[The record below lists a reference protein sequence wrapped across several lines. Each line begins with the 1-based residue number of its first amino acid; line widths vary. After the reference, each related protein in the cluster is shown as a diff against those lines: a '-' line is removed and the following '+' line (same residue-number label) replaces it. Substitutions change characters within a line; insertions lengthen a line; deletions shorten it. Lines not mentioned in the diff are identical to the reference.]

1 MKKQLLSVSDFS
13 KATGIKN
20 RLIASGLMKFSGLS
34 DLNKLYSAIQDHH
47 GIAFI
52 QALLEHK
59 NIRLEVDESEL
70 LRIPAKGAFI
80 TISNHPYGGLDGLA
94 LIELITRRRKDFKVM
109 ANFLLKR
116 IDQIKEYF
124 IGVNPLEEYKHA
136 YSSAAGMKA
145 AVEHLKNNGGL
156 GMFPAGEVSATQGNF
171 RNITDRPWQK
181 PAIKLILKSEVPVI
195 PVYFFGHNS
204 WSFQVLGKIHPSL
217 RTLRLPHELARAKDL
232 TLRIRIGH
240 PIHPDELKVFN
251 DIDQAANFLRTRT
264 YALGKVKD
272 NAKSKVKLP
281 KLVKPSAIRGATDPG
296 LIQQDLSNIE
306 HRRLFSQ
313 QQFDVYLA
321 EAHELPHILHEIGRL
336 REITFR
342 QEGEGTNKEIDL
354 DKYDNFYLHLF
365 LYDRDAQC
373 IAGAYR
379 IGLGKEII
387 RKYGRKGFYTYSLFK
402 MKDGFIPVLNEAI
415 ELGRSFIVPE
425 YQNKRLPLFLLWRG
439 ILTVLIQH
447 PEYNYIIGPVS
458 ISNYY
463 SKVSKGVIV
472 AFIQHNYFDK
482 ELAAFIEP
490 RKKFRVNASIMQ
502 EAELLLKGT
511 GRDLRKLDKIID
523 DIEPAIRSAPIL
535 LKKYIQQNARI
546 IGFNV
551 DPKFNQALDGL
562 MILDFRNVNRN
573 TIENLQKEFQM

>member
-1 MKKQLLSVSDFS
+1 MEKPLLSISDFS

-20 RLIASGLMKFSGLS
+20 RLIASGLMKFSGITE
-34 DLNKLYSAIQDHH
+34 LNKLYAEIQKYQ
-47 GIAFI
+47 GKAFI
-52 QALLEHK
+52 HALLERK
-59 NIRLEVDESEL
+59 NIRLDVDESEL
-70 LRIPAKGAFI
+70 LRIPNKGAFI
-80 TISNHPYGGLDGLA
+80 TVSNHPYGGLDGLA
-94 LIELITRRRKDFKVM
+94 LIELITRRRGDYKVM

-116 IDQIKEYF
+116 IEQIKDYF
-124 IGVNPLEEYKHA
+124 IGVNPLEDYKHA

-145 AVEHLKNNGGL
+145 AVEHLKGGGGL
-156 GMFPAGEVSATQGNF
+156 GMFPAGEVSASQKNL
-171 RNITDRPWQK
+171 REITDRPWQK
-181 PAIKLILKSEVPVI
+181 PAIKLILKAGVPVI

-204 WSFQVLGKIHPSL
+204 WSFQLLGQIHPSL
-217 RTLRLPHELARAKDL
+217 RTLRLPHELARARDL
-232 TLRIRIGH
+232 TLRIRIGN

-251 DIDQAANFLRTRT
+251 DIDQAATFLRTRT

-272 NAKSKVKLP
+272 SAKSKVKIP
-281 KLVKPSAIRGATDPG
+281 KLVKPSDIPGATDPK
-296 LIQQDLSNIE
+296 LIQQDLLKIA
-306 HRRLFSQ
+306 HRKLFSQ

-321 EAHELPHILHEIGRL
+321 EAHELPHIMPEIGRL

-354 DKYDNFYLHLF
+354 DKYDKFYRHLF
-365 LYDRDAQC
+365 LYDQEAQR

-379 IGLGKEII
+379 IGFGREII
-387 RKYGRKGFYTYSLFK
+387 RQYGRKGFYTYSLFK

-439 ILTVLIQH
+439 ILSVLIQH

-490 RKKFRVNASIMQ
+490 RKKFRVNASILQ

-511 GRDLRKLDKIID
+511 GSDLRKLDKIID
-523 DIEPAIRSAPIL
+523 DIEPAIRSAPVL

-562 MILDFRNVNRN
+562 MILDFRNVNRT
-573 TIENLQKEFQM
+573 TIENLQREFQM

>member
-1 MKKQLLSVSDFS
+1 MKKNLITVNDFS

-20 RLIASGLMKFSGLS
+20 RLIASGLMKFSGIT
-34 DLNKLYSAIQDHH
+34 DLNKLYSEIQDYQ
-47 GIAFI
+47 GIEFI
-52 QALLEHK
+52 KVLLKRK
-59 NIRLEVDESEL
+59 NILLEVDDSEL

-80 TISNHPYGGLDGLA
+80 TVSNHPYGGLDGLA
-94 LIELITRRRKDFKVM
+94 LIELVTRRREDFKVM

-116 IDQIKEYF
+116 IDPIKDYF

-145 AVEHLKNNGGL
+145 AVEHLYSGGGL
-156 GMFPAGEVSATQGNF
+156 GMFPAGEVSATH
-171 RNITDRPWQK
+171 RNLRNVTDRPWQK
-181 PAIKLILKSEVPVI
+181 PAIKLILKANVPVI
-195 PVYFFGHNS
+195 PIYFYGHNS
-204 WSFQVLGKIHPSL
+204 WSFQLLGHLHPAL
-217 RTLRLPHELARAKDL
+217 RTLRLPHELARVKDMS
-232 TLRIRIGH
+232 LRIRIGH

-251 DIDQAANFLRTRT
+251 NTEQAGNFLRTRT
-264 YALGKVKD
+264 YALGKVK
-272 NAKSKVKLP
+272 NTARPKVKLP
-281 KLVKPSAIRGATDPG
+281 KLLKPSAIPGAISPD
-296 LIQQDLSNIE
+296 LIRQDLDSIA
-306 HRRLFSQ
+306 HRKLFSQ

-321 EAHELPHILHEIGRL
+321 EAGELPHIMHEIGRL

-342 QEGEGTNKEIDL
+342 KEGEGTNKDIDL

-365 LYDRDAQC
+365 LYDREAQC
-373 IAGAYR
+373 IVGAYR
-379 IGLGKEII
+379 IGLGHEII
-387 RKYGRKGFYTYSLFK
+387 KKYGRKGFYTYSLFK
-402 MKDGFIPVLNEAI
+402 MKDGFIPVLNEAL
-415 ELGRSFIVPE
+415 ELGRSFIIPE

-439 ILTVLIQH
+439 ILTVLIKH

-472 AFIQHNYFDK
+472 AFIQRNYFDN
-482 ELAAFIEP
+482 ELSAFIEP
-490 RKKFRVNASIMQ
+490 RKKFRISASVLQ

-511 GRDLRKLDKIID
+511 GKDIRKLDKIID
-523 DIEPAIRSAPIL
+523 DIEPAIRSAPVL

-562 MILDFRNVNRN
+562 MILDFRNVNRS